1 MVAVQYPNQRASTVE
16 QIRSQIQHESFTV
29 TPIFLIVG
37 APAVGKSS
45 TAHALAAQYPKGIHI
60 PVDNLRDMVVTGRA
74 YPGSIWSPELVEQ
87 LKLARESTAQMALN
101 YSNAGFAVTID
112 DFWDSN
118 SRLSEYQAVFQDS
131 RTHKIL
137 LYPSQLTAQ
146 ERNQKRA
153 GAGNENAYIAAGI
166 QAVYEHLQNAIS
178 DLRQQGWIVIDT
190 SHQDVATTVKS
201 ILATTV

>member
-1 MVAVQYPNQRASTVE
+1 M
-16 QIRSQIQHESFTV
+16 

-37 APAVGKSS
+37 APAVGKST
-45 TAHALAAQYPKGIHI
+45 TAHALAAQYPKSIHI

-87 LKLARESTAQMALN
+87 LKLARESTAQMAIN

-118 SRLSEYQAVFQDS
+118 SRLVEYHAVFQDP
-131 RTHKIL
+131 RTHKVL

-166 QAVYEHLQNAIS
+166 QAVYARLQSAIQ
-178 DLRQQGWIVIDT
+178 DLQQQGWIVIDT
-190 SHQDVATTVKS
+190 SDQDVETTVTR
-201 ILATTV
+201 ILAITR

>member
-1 MVAVQYPNQRASTVE
+1 M
-16 QIRSQIQHESFTV
+16 

-37 APAVGKSS
+37 APAVGKST
-45 TAHALAAQYPKGIHI
+45 TAHALAAQYPKSVHI

-87 LKLARESTAQMALN
+87 LRLARESTAQMAIN
-101 YSNAGFAVTID
+101 YSNAGFAVAID

-118 SRLSEYQAVFQDS
+118 SRLTEYQAVYQDS
-131 RTHKIL
+131 RTYKIL

-166 QAVYEHLQNAIS
+166 QAVYEHLQS
-178 DLRQQGWIVIDT
+178 TVPDLQQQGWIVIDT
-190 SHQDVATTVKS
+190 SDQDVETTVKS
-201 ILATTV
+201 ILAKTG